1 MLRCLLLLLLIFAFN
16 GVFSQEKFI
25 IKGIVFHD
33 ENKQRVENVTVKNLN
48 TNETL
53 ISDIWGTFSI
63 SASIGDTLQLQKE
76 RFRDLVKIITVKQNL
91 VIYLKPN
98 VILDEVLVKAKTKAA
113 EQKEILD
120 DFRAKGVYFNGNPP
134 LLFSLFHPLTA
145 IHELLSKDANNAKRF
160 VNYIARDNAQS
171 AVDRKFNP
179 SLIKQHIPI
188 DEKDIA
194 EFMFYYRPLPDQ
206 ITRWND
212 YDTIKYI
219 KDSYQKYLKE
229 YKKSD

>member
-1 MLRCLLLLLLIFAFN
+1 MFRYSILILFLFFSCD
-16 GVFSQEKFI
+16 VFSQEKFT

-33 ENKQRVENVTVKNLN
+33 ENKQRVENVTLKNLN
-48 TNETL
+48 SNETS
-53 ISDIWGTFSI
+53 ISDVWGTFSI
-63 SASIGDTLQLQKE
+63 TASIGDTLQFRKE
-76 RFRDLVKIITVKQNL
+76 RFRDIVKIVTVKQNL
-91 VIYLKPN
+91 VLYLKPSL
-98 VILDEVLVKAKTKAA
+98 ILDEVVVKGKTKTA

-120 DFRAKGVYFNGNPP
+120 DFRGKGVYFNGKPP

-160 VNYIARDNAQS
+160 VNYISRDNAQS

-219 KDSYQKYLKE
+219 KSSYQKYLKE
-229 YKKSD
+229 YKK